1 MVARMIKKLKK
12 IKPAPLIT
20 HLIITLAYPVVK
32 TFTAEGNRLIIFA
45 NAITIIG
52 FILIIGGIIYSMN
65 LHGDFDATRY
75 YMQSGVRSF
84 RSLKF
89 FNRGQNQEIK
99 QEQNPAEFLQ
109 ELKEKRADAF
119 NYPLFLGII
128 YVLISIVIVYGFR
141 P

>member
-1 MVARMIKKLKK
+1 MIKKLKK